1 MVRLGKLSIL
11 VLVLAAPFAQARD
24 VSSQQAAY
32 NNALQKLEKVES
44 AYKADSQAVIDTE
57 KLIEKK
63 KVQLAEQQKKAE
75 LSRTQYTEA
84 KERLEQAQLALDKA
98 WKD

>member
-1 MVRLGKLSIL
+1 MLRYGNLFIL
-11 VLVLAAPFAQARD
+11 VLMFATPFAQARD

-32 NNALQKLEKVES
+32 NNALQQSEKVDAE
-44 AYKADSQAVIDTE
+44 YKADAQAVIETE

-63 KVQLAEQQKKAE
+63 KLLQAEQQKKAE
-75 LSRTQYTEA
+75 FSRTKSTEA
-84 KERLEQAQLALDKA
+84 KAKLEQAQLALDKA

>member
-1 MVRLGKLSIL
+1 MLQYWVVSSL
-11 VLVLAAPFAQARD
+11 VLILAAPLAQAKD

-32 NNALQKLEKVES
+32 NNALQQMAKVE
-44 AYKADSQAVIDTE
+44 AEYKSDSQAVIDTE

-63 KVQLAEQQKKAE
+63 KVLLAEQQKKVE
-75 LSRTQYTEA
+75 LSRTKYTEA
-84 KERLEQAQLALDKA
+84 KEKLDQAQLALDKA

>member
-1 MVRLGKLSIL
+1 MLRYGKLFIL
-11 VLVLAAPFAQARD
+11 VLMFATSFAQARD

-32 NNALQKLEKVES
+32 NNALQQSEKVE
-44 AYKADSQAVIDTE
+44 AEYKADAQAVIETE

-63 KVQLAEQQKKAE
+63 KLLLAEQQKKAE
-75 LSRTQYTEA
+75 LSRTTSSEA
-84 KERLEQAQLALDKA
+84 KAKLEQAQLALDKA

>member
-1 MVRLGKLSIL
+1 MLRYWMLSIL
-11 VLVLAAPFAQARD
+11 VLVLAAPLAQARD

-32 NNALQKLEKVES
+32 NNALQKMEKVES

-57 KLIEKK
+57 KHIEKK
-63 KVQLAEQQKKAE
+63 KVQLAEQQKKAA
-75 LSRTQYTEA
+75 LSRMQFTEA